1 MNWMGWSTVM
11 MVSFQFPA
19 GFILVHRHVVRDGG
33 RLYHTYL
40 TISEKAIVAPTVPAP
55 TIATLAVVGLG
66 IFAGF
71 GVVLI

>member
-1 MNWMGWSTVM
+1 
-11 MVSFQFPA
+11 MVVLFVA
-19 GFILVHRHVVRDGG
+19 LGCEREGG
-33 RLYHTYL
+33 IEGEGEGEVCWGKGDWIL